1 MDTCMEEQGRTKM
14 ERCACIAHHV
24 DKARRGYLVLG
35 EGRILGPW
43 SAKRISERVSLTLR
57 QISLSAGMPLFIV
70 LCFTALC
77 RYCISFLLFLLLLLF
92 FYKLKVGVLSKS
104 IGTIF
109 QTAFA
114 PFMFLCHILVIFTV
128 FQTFQQQ
135 KVLHWRLT

>member
-1 MDTCMEEQGRTKM
+1 M

-35 EGRILGPW
+35 EGRILGLW
-43 SAKRISERVSLTLR
+43 SAKRISERVSLTLW
-57 QISLSAGMPLFIV
+57 QISLSTGMPLLLYFALLHFADIAFRF
-70 LCFTALC
+70 CF
-77 RYCISFLLFLLLLLF
+77 FLLLF
-92 FYKLKVGVLSKS
+92 FFFCKLKVGVLSKS

-128 FQTFQQQ
+128 FQAY
-135 KVLHWRLT
+135 RLGRSVI